1 MAWESAGLRIRRENQ
16 RGEETFRLNG
26 KSKRVPDNNSI
37 YLSPIITV
45 GSNDWCE
52 IATFECHTWNISTF
66 MLFVEH
72 SIYGVSF
79 GYDLNGKTYLS
90 RSDGINLITSTRNS
104 KIGFKVIDNVLHI
117 YYKKKGA
124 INISVACIGATTENS
139 QATFSLSGTELS
151 DSDMD
156 KIC

>member
-1 MAWESAGLRIRRENQ
+1 MDSCFTKQ
-16 RGEETFRLNG
+16 YG

-90 RSDGINLITSTRNS
+90 RSDGINLITSILNS